1 LLGDPLRRAGVL
13 LFVGATQFF
22 IFFTISESL
31 YPGYSVSSQPISDL
45 GATCSSGVCVIQQPS
60 SAIFDATVFLLGLLV
75 FVGAFFIYISRSRLI
90 GGLAALSAWGVM
102 GVAIFPE
109 TTGVLHV
116 IVSFI
121 AFFFGALAAIS
132 SYRMLR
138 PPLSY
143 LAVVL
148 GIASLVALGI
158 YASGNYFGLGQGGME
173 RLIVYPEL
181 IWLLGFGAHMMG
193 RPVRT
198 DPFEYSPRGAPSK
211 AEPRVD
217 TGAN

>member
-1 LLGDPLRRAGVL
+1 VLADPLRRAGIL
-13 LFVGATQFF
+13 LFAGATQFF
-22 IFFTISESL
+22 IFLSISESL
-31 YPGYSVSSQPISDL
+31 YPGYNVSSQPISDL

-102 GVAIFPE
+102 GVGIFPE
-109 TTGVLHV
+109 TAGVLHT

-121 AFFFGALAAIS
+121 AFFFGGIAAIA
-132 SYRMLR
+132 SYKMMR

-148 GIASLVALGI
+148 GAVGLVALGL
-158 YASGNYFGLGQGGME
+158 YATGTYLGLGQGGME
-173 RLIVYPEL
+173 RIIAYPEL
-181 IWLLGFGAHMMG
+181 IWLLGLGGYLLG
-193 RPVRT
+193 RPIER
-198 DPFEYSPRGAPSK
+198 
-211 AEPRVD
+211 EPLPVPM
-217 TGAN
+217 